1 LENSDL
7 GIEYNRSNPFFD
19 AAFSSSPPFENV
31 VEVTVLLVFND

>member
-1 LENSDL
+1 MTWKILILALS
-7 GIEYNRSNPFFD
+7 IEVIHFD